1 MFNSIYLKLH
11 AINFRY
17 LGSIAAVVNLGMW
30 AAKVFHQRNQIV
42 RAAGTL
48 LDRDHWHEKGCD
60 QDLLAQFL
68 WPVFKHS
75 VVKTILSFFY
85 FFKTDTMFPLDV
97 TRQFL
102 L

>member
-1 MFNSIYLKLH
+1 MFKLIYLKFS

-17 LGSIAAVVNLGMW
+17 LGSIATVVNLGMW
-30 AAKVFHQRNQIV
+30 GAKVFHQRNQTV
-42 RAAGTL
+42 RAAGAL

-75 VVKTILSFFY
+75 VVKTIRSLLL
-85 FFKTDTMFPLDV
+85 FP
-97 TRQFL
+97 
-102 L
+102 